1 MARMTPDLTLIL
13 FSLILIWL
21 SIITFLMA
29 RIFRRYYKLTKGS
42 AKDNL
47 GDILEKLSEELKIQ
61 EKDLQE
67 LMKRSEQTEKEATNH
82 IQKIGLIRFN
92 PFDETG
98 GDQSFALAI
107 LDGQDSGIVIS
118 GLHSRD
124 NTRLYT
130 KLIKEGKPVKHE
142 FSKEELE
149 AITKAQKQ

>member
-1 MARMTPDLTLIL
+1 MTPDLTLIL
-13 FSLILIWL
+13 FSSTLVWL
-21 SIITFLMA
+21 SVITFLVV
-29 RIFRRYYKLTKGS
+29 RIFGRYYKLNKGS
-42 AKDNL
+42 AKDDL
-47 GDILEKLSEELKIQ
+47 GAMLEKLSEEVKIQ

-67 LMKRSEQTEKEATNH
+67 LIQRSEQLEKEATNH

-130 KLIKEGKPVKHE
+130 KLVKEGKPVKHE